1 MFTYWDQANTSPI
14 SDFENHWIKEG
25 AQLRIIGD
33 NEVAMIL
40 ENYLPQF
47 VDKYRKTSIPAC
59 RSDLAKILGLYQYG
73 GLYVDSHCGI
83 AGSNELYHL

>member
-1 MFTYWDQANTSPI
+1 
-14 SDFENHWIKEG
+14 
-25 AQLRIIGD
+25 
-33 NEVAMIL
+33 MIL